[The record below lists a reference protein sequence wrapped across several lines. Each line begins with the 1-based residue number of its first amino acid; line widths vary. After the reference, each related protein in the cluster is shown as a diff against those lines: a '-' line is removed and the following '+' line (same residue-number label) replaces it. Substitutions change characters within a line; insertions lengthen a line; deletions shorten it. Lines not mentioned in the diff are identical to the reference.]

1 MEELISVV
9 VPIYNVEKYLQ
20 KCIDS
25 ILAQTYRHLE
35 IILVDDG
42 SPDNCGAICDNYAQ
56 EDGRVLVIHKKNG
69 GLSSARNAGLEIAK
83 GELIV
88 FIDSDDWIDAN
99 YIEKHNFKRITNKL
113 LSESPNYVVNQYK
126 CTNCGYIKIEDNLI
140 I

>member
-1 MEELISVV
+1 MELLPLISII
-9 VPIYNVEKYLQ
+9 VPVYRAELYLER
-20 KCIDS
+20 CICS
-25 ILAQTYRHLE
+25 IREQQYRHLE

-99 YIEKHNFKRITNKL
+99 YIEKRSRCSGSSILYFI
-113 LSESPNYVVNQYK
+113 
-126 CTNCGYIKIEDNLI
+126 
-140 I
+140 